1 MKTLKYFFGSIALF
15 LLLGLST
22 AAVAQAGTNCD
33 PGQILTPCGSS
44 ATAPAPTPGKTA
56 TPAAGAPGQTDT
68 PPMGEVS
75 LTEIASSVLLS
86 IVSLF

>member
-1 MKTLKYFFGSIALF
+1 MKNLKYFFGSIALF

-22 AAVAQAGTNCD
+22 TAVVQASSNCD

-44 ATAPAPTPGKTA
+44 ATVHAPTPGETS
-56 TPAAGAPGQTDT
+56 TPPAGALGQTDT
-68 PPMGEVS
+68 PPVDEVS

-86 IVSLF
+86 MVSLF